1 MILRGLKVYL
11 QKLIKFGFCGI
22 NQRDKD
28 KFLAK
33 FILIFGS
40 LVRKICKFIFC

>member
-1 MILRGLKVYL
+1 M

-22 NQRDKD
+22 KQRDQA

-40 LVRKICKFIFC
+40 LVHEICKFIFC